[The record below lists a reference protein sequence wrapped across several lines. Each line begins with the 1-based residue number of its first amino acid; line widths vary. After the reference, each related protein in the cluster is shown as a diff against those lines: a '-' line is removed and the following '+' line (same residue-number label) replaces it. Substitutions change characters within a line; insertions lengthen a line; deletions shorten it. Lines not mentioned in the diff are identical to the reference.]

1 MTLRFLD
8 RLKRTRQTSKYDP
21 SNLKGMI
28 VKFSQSDRFKAEF
41 KRALRERFKG
51 DVIAG
56 DEQEFINFMD
66 WFALER
72 PTSSGKTLLELFV
85 EKERQRGMPEEI
97 CRRLLRWGD
106 VTEGLFEIRK
116 LIDQDTVL
124 TYEHLRQR
132 EYVVKSNKP
141 GFLAKRVSPGYYMIA
156 RIVPWYD
163 HYYFSG
169 SSAMFPPEAKEQLA
183 EMIEDMR
190 EEHPGLA
197 HEEMDE
203 EMLQMALDT
212 QEEMCRAFV
221 EFFGDDEVV
230 FPTGREMAKGM
241 ETFYRY
247 HTFERVQESTGKTR
261 AQQAREAGVEPPEMP
276 SVQYPAELLEAREV
290 GVLIDPKEGFIVLP
304 DYGTFCRI
312 FTEEDFQSIPG
323 YRQLIY
329 GYLEADTIPPL
340 PFQRMVER
348 HPEQAQRVFR
358 AVLAKRRFSLKR
370 NFSWLMRRYKRKWL
384 ERRPKPWVTVKI
396 GNLQEG

>member
-1 MTLRFLD
+1 MD
-8 RLKRTRQTSKYDP
+8 RLKRRKPTAKYDP
-21 SNLKGMI
+21 NNLKGMI
-28 VKFSQSDRFKAEF
+28 VRFARSNRFNAEF
-41 KRALRERFKG
+41 KRAARERFGG

-56 DEQEFINFMD
+56 DEEEFINFMD

-72 PTSSGKTLLELFV
+72 PTRSGKTPLELFV
-85 EKERQRGMPEEI
+85 EKERQGGMPEEI
-97 CRRLLRWGD
+97 CRQLLCWGN
-106 VTEGLFEIRK
+106 VTEGLFEVRK

-132 EYVVKSNKP
+132 EYVIKSNKP

-169 SSAMFPPEAKEQLA
+169 SCALFPPEAKEQLA
-183 EMIEDMR
+183 EIIKNMR
-190 EEHPGLA
+190 EEHPQLA
-197 HEEMDE
+197 REEMDE
-203 EMLQMALDT
+203 ETLQQALDA

>member
-1 MTLRFLD
+1 LGHRV
-8 RLKRTRQTSKYDP
+8 RSKRTKPTAKYDP
-21 SNLKGMI
+21 SDLKGMI
-28 VKFSQSDRFKAEF
+28 VRFSQSGRFKAEF
-41 KRALRERFKG
+41 RRALRERYKG
-51 DVIAG
+51 DVIVG
-56 DEQEFINFMD
+56 DEQEFVNFMD

-72 PTSSGKTLLELFV
+72 PTSSGKTPLELFV
-85 EKERQRGMPEEI
+85 EKERKEGMPEEI
-97 CRRLLRWGD
+97 CQRLLRWGN
-106 VTEGLFEIRK
+106 VTEGLFEVRK

-132 EYVVKSNKP
+132 EYVIKSNKP

-169 SSAMFPPEAKEQLA
+169 SSAMFPPEAEKQLA

-190 EEHPGLA
+190 GKYPELA
-197 HEEMDE
+197 REGMDE
-203 EMLQMALDT
+203 ETLQKALDA

-241 ETFYRY
+241 EAFYRY
-247 HTFERVQESTGKTR
+247 HLFEHVQESTGKTL
-261 AQQAREAGVEPPEMP
+261 AQQAREAGVEPKLPE
-276 SVQYPAELLEAREV
+276 QGYPPELMKAEEI
-290 GVLIDPKEGFIVLP
+290 GVLVDQKEGFVLLP
-304 DYGTFCRI
+304 EYGTFRRI
-312 FTEEDFQSIPG
+312 FTEENFQSIPG

-358 AVLAKRRFSLKR
+358 AVLTRRRFSLER
-370 NFSWLMRRYKRKWL
+370 DFPWLMRRYKRKWL
-384 ERRPKPWVTVKI
+384 SRKPKPWVTVQT

>member
-1 MTLRFLD
+1 MTLRHLD
-8 RLKRTRQTSKYDP
+8 RSKGAEPTAKYDP
-21 SNLKGMI
+21 GDLKGMI
-28 VKFSQSDRFKAEF
+28 VRFAQSDRFKREF
-41 KRALRERFKG
+41 KRAVRERFEG
-51 DVIAG
+51 DVIVG
-56 DEQEFINFMD
+56 DEEEFVNFMD
-66 WFALER
+66 WFALQR
-72 PTSSGKTLLELFV
+72 PTRSGKTPLELFV
-85 EKERQRGMPEEI
+85 KRERRRGMPKEI
-97 CRRLLRWGD
+97 CQQLLRWGD

-132 EYVVKSNKP
+132 EYVIKSNKP
-141 GFLAKRVSPGYYMIA
+141 GFLANHVSPGYYMIA

-183 EMIEDMR
+183 ELIEDMR
-190 EEHPGLA
+190 EEYPELA

-203 EMLQMALDT
+203 EALHKALDT

-241 ETFYRY
+241 EAFHRY
-247 HTFERVQESTGKTR
+247 HLFEHVGESTGKTR
-261 AQQAREAGVEPPEMP
+261 AQQAREAGVKPKLPKQRYPPELMK
-276 SVQYPAELLEAREV
+276 AEEI
-290 GVLIDPKEGFIVLP
+290 GVLIDPKEGFIMLP
-304 DYGTFCRI
+304 DYGTFRYI
-312 FTEEDFQSIPG
+312 FTEEDFQSISG

-358 AVLAKRRFSLKR
+358 AVLTKRRFSLER
-370 NFSWLMRRYKRKWL
+370 DFPRLMRRYKRKWL
-384 ERRPKPWVTVKI
+384 ERKPRPWVTI
-396 GNLQEG
+396 ERQEG